1 MGAFKLTPPP
11 QKNYSQK
18 ASLIRV
24 NITSK
29 CFSFFNNKA
38 PVCWVTYIT
47 RGFIICYSCLYY
59 SFLVLGDKRAIET
72 ITLYKRSFYR
82 CYSFCFYISVILR
95 EKVQFIL
102 QNLTVW
108 IFISDSKLKTKNKKI
123 SYRNSWRSC
132 NTLLN
137 DFGRV
142 HAADRSAYSC
152 N

>member
-1 MGAFKLTPPP
+1 MLSHV
-11 QKNYSQK
+11 Y
-18 ASLIRV
+18 
-24 NITSK
+24 
-29 CFSFFNNKA
+29 NK
-38 PVCWVTYIT
+38 
-47 RGFIICYSCLYY
+47 GFYYMLY

-123 SYRNSWRSC
+123 SYRNS
-132 NTLLN
+132 
-137 DFGRV
+137 
-142 HAADRSAYSC
+142 
-152 N
+152 